1 VSLNFLSGKSL
12 QVHFYLYVI
21 QSASGKYYKGV
32 SGHPLLRLAQH
43 NNDEVQSTSGQG
55 PWRFAGVFLF
65 ESKREAL
72 IQERKLKKYS
82 REKLENWMSGR
93 ENIAG
98 DLAQE

>member
-1 VSLNFLSGKSL
+1 MG
-12 QVHFYLYVI
+12 FYLYVI
-21 QSASGKYYKGV
+21 ASASGKYYKGV

-43 NNDEVQSTSGQG
+43 NNGEVQSTAGQG
-55 PWRFAGVFLF
+55 PWRFAGVYLF

-98 DLAQE
+98 ELVQE

>member
-1 VSLNFLSGKSL
+1 MF
-12 QVHFYLYVI
+12 FYLYVI
-21 QSASGKYYKGV
+21 ESPSGKYYKGV

-43 NNDEVQSTSGQG
+43 NNGEDQSTAGQG

-98 DLAQE
+98 DLVEE

>member
-1 VSLNFLSGKSL
+1 MLFFMF
-12 QVHFYLYVI
+12 FYLYVI
-21 QSASGKYYKGV
+21 ESPSGKYYKGV

-43 NNDEVQSTSGQG
+43 NSNEVQSTAYQG
-55 PWRFAGVFLF
+55 PWRFVGVIAF

-82 REKLENWMSGR
+82 REKLETWLSGR

>member
-1 VSLNFLSGKSL
+1 MF
-12 QVHFYLYVI
+12 FYLYVI
-21 QSASGKYYKGV
+21 ETPSGKYYKGV

-43 NNDEVQSTSGQG
+43 NNDEVQSTAGQG
-55 PWRFAGVFLF
+55 PWRFVGVIAF

-82 REKLENWMSGR
+82 REKLETWLSGR

-98 DLAQE
+98 ELTQE